1 MSQYD
6 LAIVGG
12 GPAGLAAAV
21 MAQKSN
27 LKFALITPD
36 LGGKVN
42 YGFTLRDRV
51 QNGAVWGAEMVH
63 DFAEQIER
71 LPASGMPNPHI
82 KKPLSEIVREEDGS
96 FRLTLQAEQGI
107 EHTIRSR
114 AVLICT
120 GATQQRLYVPG
131 EKEYW
136 GRGLSYSA
144 ISHARFF
151 AGKAVAIV
159 GYGQR
164 MMVAALQLADI
175 ASKLYVLP
183 TITLDPADLRTVRL
197 QKHANVEI
205 IEGWH
210 VQEVVGDEFVTG
222 LMLVKGYEK
231 RTLPVEGV
239 FIQLGLIPNTDFVR
253 NLVTLDEETGC
264 IPVNQFCESSTPG
277 LFAAGDVTTIFS
289 EQVPVAIGE
298 GIKAAISAWEYLV
311 TDHSKSLPAE
321 KWVDLSF

>member
-21 MAQKSN
+21 MAYNSN
-27 LKFALITPD
+27 LKFVLITPD

-42 YGFTLRDRV
+42 YGFSLRNRPHTT
-51 QNGAVWGAEMVH
+51 AVWGADLVH
-63 DFAEQIER
+63 QFEEQIQQ
-71 LPASGMPNPHI
+71 LSAANMPNPHI
-82 KKPLSEIVREEDGS
+82 KEQLSEIVREEAGE
-96 FRLTLQAEQGI
+96 FRLTWRAAQGM

-114 AVLICT
+114 TVLICT

-144 ISHARFF
+144 VSHAHLF
-151 AGKAVAIV
+151 AGKAVALI

-164 MMVAALQLADI
+164 MMVAALQLAEI
-175 ASKLYVLP
+175 ASKLYVIP
-183 TITLDPADLRTVRL
+183 TMTLSPTDLRSTRI
-197 QKHANVEI
+197 QKHPNIEI

-210 VQEVVGDEFVTG
+210 VEQVSGDDFVTG
-222 LMLVKGYEK
+222 VELVKGYER
-231 RTLPVEGV
+231 RTLPVEGL
-239 FIQLGLIPNTDFVR
+239 FIQLGLLPNTDFVR
-253 NLVTLDEETGC
+253 DLVALDEETGC
-264 IPVNQFCESSTPG
+264 IPINQFCETSTPG

-298 GIKAAISAWEYLV
+298 GIKATISAWEYLV
-311 TDHSKSLPAE
+311 TDHSKSLPPE
-321 KWVDLSF
+321 KWVDVSF